1 MVDFLLQVSSIVHRT
16 MTEADEDKDSFI
28 DFEEFKKVHM
38 YIHELQILSFSFLRM
53 NVHEELL

>member
-28 DFEEFKKVHM
+28 DFEDFKKVHV
-38 YIHELQILSFSFLRM
+38 YIHKLFSFLRM
-53 NVHEELL
+53 NFHEEFL